1 MYFITQIEY
10 NEKTG
15 ELIND
20 CRGYFSSFEDA
31 ENVVINNI
39 TDLYES
45 CFNYVVIENI
55 PEGLYKT
62 DLNPHWYKYNS
73 ETDKYDKTTEP
84 KFANNYYGFALG

>member
-20 CRGYFSSFEDA
+20 CRGYFSSFKDA

-55 PEGLYKT
+55 REGLYQY
-62 DLNPHWYKYNS
+62 DLFPHWYLYNKETGKYEETS
-73 ETDKYDKTTEP
+73 EPEFTK
-84 KFANNYYGFALG
+84 NHVGFALG

>member
-10 NEKTG
+10 NEKTD

-20 CRGYFSSFEDA
+20 CRGYFSSFKDA
-31 ENVVINNI
+31 ENVVVNNI

-55 PEGLYKT
+55 PEGLYQY
-62 DLNPHWYKYNS
+62 DIFPRWYLYNKETGKYEETS
-73 ETDKYDKTTEP
+73 EPEFTK
-84 KFANNYYGFALG
+84 NYVGFALG